1 MRDALLK
8 ELSAGTAPDDS
19 VVADLDTEI
28 ETMDANGDGVISFEE
43 FKCAMTDMMTAKMVE
58 V

>member
-8 ELSAGTAPDDS
+8 ELSTVIAPNDS
-19 VVADLDTEI
+19 IVADLDVEI

-43 FKCAMTDMMTAKMVE
+43 FKCAMTHMMTEQLVE